1 MTIAPNKMQGLA
13 TRTVDV
19 SQYQSERQAAELKRA
34 NTNFEA
40 VMLRQL
46 VTALRKMVP
55 TSESTPA
62 SSRMYE
68 HFIEDGLSQHL
79 ADSGGIGLGE
89 LLEMKKDLNKS
100 TMYGEGQKKGTP
112 PVKLLS
118 SIVVDPAKGT
128 M

>member
-1 MTIAPNKMQGLA
+1 MSVSMTTPQGMTKLA
-13 TRTVDV
+13 LDASRH
-19 SQYQSERQAAELKRA
+19 SSNGEQSRLKEA

-89 LLEMKKDLNKS
+89 LLELKKSASKS
-100 TMYGEGQKKGTP
+100 EG
-112 PVKLLS
+112 
-118 SIVVDPAKGT
+118 
-128 M
+128 